1 MQWKQRFIETIARV
15 RADRGRFSV
24 LCVLGLI
31 ALLLWARIIVI
42 ARPPR
47 TAVAEPVV
55 VTAPVQA
62 PASDNHGTASTIS
75 LASIPLR
82 NPFAVSE
89 ADFPSASTNKSVAAA
104 PPAAPRAVPAP
115 VSPLVGLTL
124 NAVMPNA
131 RLAMINGTVVRIGGQ
146 VPSAESLQLLE
157 VRARSVILTTPRSR
171 YELLMAVPTR

>member
-1 MQWKQRFIETIARV
+1 MQWKQWLKETSARV
-15 RADRGRFSV
+15 RADRGRFGV

-55 VTAPVQA
+55 VTAPAQA
-62 PASDNHGTASTIS
+62 PASDNHGTASTVS
-75 LASIPLR
+75 LVSVPPR

-89 ADFPSASTNKSVAAA
+89 ADFPSASTDNPVAAA
-104 PPAAPRAVPAP
+104 PTAAPTVAPTP
-115 VSPLVGLTL
+115 VSPLTGLTL
-124 NAVMPNA
+124 DAVMLNA

-146 VPSAESLQLLE
+146 VPSAESLQLSE
-157 VRARSVILTTPRSR
+157 VRARSVILTASGSR
-171 YELLMAVPTR
+171 YELLIAMPTR